1 MVANHSGVQ
10 FNIMYIFLLSFM
22 ETLFAP
28 YHMQIHPSYLETERV
43 LKMRGRVDIFCQED
57 SPDSLVTIR
66 SGIAVKHSS

>member
-1 MVANHSGVQ
+1 
-10 FNIMYIFLLSFM
+10 M

-28 YHMQIHPSYLETERV
+28 YHMQIHPSYLESERV

-66 SGIAVKHSS
+66 SGIAVKHTG